1 MNPITRG
8 MNNFCEG
15 LVNSSH
21 ANYISSSQSTYIPPP
36 PPVFSYTPPE
46 HKPVENIRSY
56 TQPSEMKL
64 PLFSPSLVSY
74 QPSYLPSYLPKY

>member
-21 ANYISSSQSTYIPPP
+21 ANYISSSQSTYISPP
-36 PPVFSYTPPE
+36 PPE

-74 QPSYLPSYLPKY
+74 QHSYLPKY